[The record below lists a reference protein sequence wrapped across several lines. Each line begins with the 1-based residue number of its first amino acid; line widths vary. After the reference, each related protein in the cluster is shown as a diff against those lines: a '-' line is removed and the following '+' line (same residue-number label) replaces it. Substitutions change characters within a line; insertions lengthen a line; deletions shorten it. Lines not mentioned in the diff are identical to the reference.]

1 MLFNERKFPGLQSAR
16 HRGLRI
22 RSPGWQVSPGS
33 PPIPFSRAWTR
44 LRTREITPY
53 LWVQP
58 DENGEPRFLGRLGR
72 LVLRRPSWTG
82 DELISRHP
90 S

>member
-1 MLFNERKFPGLQSAR
+1 MQATTPPASPQDSFSGLA
-16 HRGLRI
+16 GI
-22 RSPGWQVSPGS
+22 PGS

-58 DENGEPRFLGRLGR
+58 DESGEPRLT
-72 LVLRRPSWTG
+72 VS
-82 DELISRHP
+82 
-90 S
+90 